1 MSKLPDFNLEL
12 SEMLY
17 NDNTGSMIMNPEQKY
32 QVFKFICLSIWNKI
46 EY

>member
-17 NDNTGSMIMNPEQKY
+17 NDNTGSMIKNPDQKY
-32 QVFKFICLSIWNKI
+32 QLLKIICLSI
-46 EY
+46 